1 MTPKDTLP
9 SSVPLLKNPTN
20 DPLRHFYM
28 ELKQT
33 ANKPEKMF
41 NILAIKEMQIDAT
54 LRYHFTGTRMTRT
67 KESDH
72 SKRW

>member
-1 MTPKDTLP
+1 
-9 SSVPLLKNPTN
+9 
-20 DPLRHFYM
+20 M